1 MRRIPVVLAL
11 LASWRLT
18 SACGTQG
25 PSPAQRGGPP
35 TREVAVERGALRER
49 ILLTGKLEAERSANL
64 TVPMTRLWQLSVR
77 WLAEDGAEVKKG
89 DKVVEFDNSQFVS
102 EVDQK
107 ELGLLQAEIDYS
119 SQRAIAARSV
129 SDKEH
134 AVARQTLVVE
144 RARLQAGVAR
154 DLMTERDWQERQL
167 ELERQNVALATAQRE
182 LAAEKKA
189 TALDLEVKRI
199 AMDKIR
205 RDLETTQEGIQR
217 LTLTAPKDGIL
228 LIGEHPWE
236 ENRKLQVGDV
246 MQPGWT
252 AAELPELGAI
262 VVDARLSDVDD
273 GRLAAGARA
282 RCTLDA
288 YPDTVWEGTVQ
299 EVAPVAQEMG
309 EGLRRAFRVKVA
321 LDRTDPERMR
331 PGMSVRVEVLGPE
344 VKDALLVPR
353 AALALGGEKPAA
365 RLASGTLQPVTL
377 GACDAHRCAVT
388 EGLSEGQ
395 KLLAGGT

>member
-1 MRRIPVVLAL
+1 MFLV
-11 LASWRLT
+11 SWWLT
-18 SACGTQG
+18 SACGTEG
-25 PSPAQRGGPP
+25 AAPAPRGGATPRQV
-35 TREVAVERGALRER
+35 TAERGALRER
-49 ILLTGKLEAERSANL
+49 ILLTGKLEAERSENL

-89 DKVVEFDNSQFVS
+89 DKVVEFDNAQFVS

-144 RARLQAGVAR
+144 RARLLAGVAR

-199 AMDKIR
+199 AADKIR
-205 RDLETTQEGIQR
+205 RDLETTKEGIQR
-217 LTLTAPKDGIL
+217 LTLSAPKDGIL

-236 ENRKLQVGDV
+236 DRKLQVGDV

-288 YPDTVWEGTVQ
+288 YPETAWEGTVR

-309 EGLRRAFRVKVA
+309 EGLRRAFRVKIA
-321 LDRTDPERMR
+321 LDRTDRDRMR

-344 VKDALLVPR
+344 VANALLVPR

-365 RLASGTLQPVTL
+365 RLASGALQPVTL
-377 GACDAHRCAVT
+377 GACDAHRCVVT

-395 KLLAGGT
+395 ELLAGDG